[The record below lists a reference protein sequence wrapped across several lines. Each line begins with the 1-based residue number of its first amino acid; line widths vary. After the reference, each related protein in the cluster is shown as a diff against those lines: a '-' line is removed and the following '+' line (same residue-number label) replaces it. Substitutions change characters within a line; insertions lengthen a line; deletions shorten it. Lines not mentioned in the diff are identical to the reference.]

1 MRRESKNEKD
11 IKMRRESKNEKKMKN
26 EKGIKKS
33 LPDYIR
39 K

>member
-11 IKMRRESKNEKKMKN
+11 IKMRRESKNEKEMKN